1 MKSRFIARNQL
12 SKIYLLKSDAEF
24 KKIAINGAY
33 NTKTYLISDD
43 FDIISLIFKNVYYMK
58 YEFYW

>member
-1 MKSRFIARNQL
+1 MKSRLIARNQL
-12 SKIYLLKSDAEF
+12 SKIYLFKSDAEF
-24 KKIAINGAY
+24 KKTAINGAY